1 MYVIIVLKFT
11 DFNPPQVITMFMSA
25 SSTLVIRYLIRH
37 ITYSDKEKTDI
48 FI

>member
-1 MYVIIVLKFT
+1 
-11 DFNPPQVITMFMSA
+11 MFVSESSA
-25 SSTLVIRYLIRH
+25 LVIRYLIRH